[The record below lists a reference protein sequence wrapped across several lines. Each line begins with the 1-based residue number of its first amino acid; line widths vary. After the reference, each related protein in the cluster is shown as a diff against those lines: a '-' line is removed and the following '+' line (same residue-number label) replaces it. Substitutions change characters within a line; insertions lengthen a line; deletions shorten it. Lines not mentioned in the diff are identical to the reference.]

1 MIFIFITILV
11 DVIGFGVIIP
21 VIPDLIKELGGEEV
35 AGPSAYGEAGGIG
48 ALLMISFAGMQFLFA
63 PVMGELSDRFGRR
76 PILLLSLLGLGIDYV
91 LHALAPTLALL
102 FVGRIIAG
110 ICGASFSV
118 ASAYIADISTA
129 ENKAQN
135 FGMIGVAFGL
145 GFIIGPVLGGIFGE
159 YFGTRAPFY
168 VAAGLALLNFLYG
181 LFILPESLKA
191 ENRRAPEVA
200 KMIPGKS
207 LRHLNKYKSL
217 GGLIIAFFLA
227 QIAGQALPATWNFFT
242 LESFG
247 WDKAMVGY
255 SLGAVGIMVA
265 IVQGGLIG
273 PSVKKFGQ
281 KKVIIGGF
289 ILWTTGMFLF
299 SVAIEGWMLI
309 VFLIPYALGGVGSP
323 TVQGLISNN
332 VPANEQGNL
341 QGTLTSLVGLSSIVG
356 PALAGGLFYLF
367 TAQKDDLFYF
377 PGAPYAASGILLL
390 FATLVAVKALQGIDT
405 SESSPEKPT
414 PA

>member
-21 VIPDLIKELGGEEV
+21 VIPDLIKELGGEETT
-35 AGPSAYGEAGGIG
+35 GPSAYGEAGGIG
-48 ALLMISFAGMQFLFA
+48 ALLLIAFAGMQFLFA

-76 PILLLSLLGLGIDYV
+76 PILLLSLLGLGIDYI

-118 ASAYIADISTA
+118 ASAYIADISTP

-145 GFIIGPVLGGIFGE
+145 GFIIGPVIGGIFGE

-181 LFILPESLKA
+181 LFILPESLKP
-191 ENRRAPEVA
+191 ENRRPPETA
-200 KMIPGKS
+200 KMVPGRS
-207 LRHLNKYKSL
+207 LKHLGKYKSL
-217 GGLIIAFFLA
+217 GGLIVAFFLA

-242 LESFG
+242 IESFG
-247 WDKAMVGY
+247 WDKATIGY

-289 ILWTTGMFLF
+289 ILWTIGMSLF

-332 VPANEQGNL
+332 IPANEQGNL

-356 PALAGGLFYLF
+356 PAMAGGLFYLF
-367 TAQKDDLFYF
+367 TVHKDDLFYF
-377 PGAPYAASGILLL
+377 PGAPYAASGLLL
-390 FATLVAVKALQGIDT
+390 LAATLVAIKALKGIDT
-405 SESSPEKPT
+405 SPPEMKEQAST
-414 PA
+414 